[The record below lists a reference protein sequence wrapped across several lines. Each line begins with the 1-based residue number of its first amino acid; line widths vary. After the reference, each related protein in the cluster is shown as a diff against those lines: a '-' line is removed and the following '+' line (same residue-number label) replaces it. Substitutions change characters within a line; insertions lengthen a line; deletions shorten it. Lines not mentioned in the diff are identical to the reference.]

1 MKFGQYELLEPI
13 AIGGMAEVFKG
24 RVVAAEGFEKFVA
37 IKRILPDL
45 AEDERF
51 VKMLLTEARI
61 HSALSHRNIVQIH
74 DLGISED
81 GQYFIV
87 LEYVEGYDLRIIS
100 EQLTAEG
107 EIIPEALSLHI
118 ASELAQGLHFAH
130 ELRGSDG
137 QPMGLVHRDVTPSNV
152 LISFAG
158 EVKLSDF
165 GLAKRR
171 LDRSVV
177 GSLKGNLSYMSPEQ
191 AMQAPLDRRTDVFSL
206 GAVLFEMLT
215 GRRLREITNE
225 VAGWSQVASGVVPSA
240 REIRPDLPVAIE
252 RLLDQALAFDPAQRF
267 PDAAAFGTAIR
278 EVLGQMNVPVGAS
291 DLGALLGLVSPPRR
305 PRILMLE
312 RSRVIRLGPEAQALR
327 EAFAA
332 PATPAPLVSP
342 GMTETS
348 SGGPPPAARLA
359 RGASAA
365 SSARP
370 APVDDPMATPPPNTL
385 SPPMRPRGRTPLRPA
400 PSPVQAASDDR
411 RPTAAPA
418 APIAARGSG
427 PVPGRQTGQ
436 HAAVPR
442 RAPMA
447 VTPASG
453 VRRPALARTPAVG
466 TQRPPMG
473 PTPAFGTQRPP
484 FSESPPVG
492 GQRAPMGPTPV
503 FGTQRPAIPRTPAFG
518 LQRPPAG
525 VTPALGTQRP
535 PMGVTPAFGTQ
546 RPPAGASPAFG
557 TQRPPAGA
565 SPAFGTQRPPMGS
578 PAFGTQRPPAGA
590 SPAFGTQ
597 RPPMGSPAFGTQRP
611 PMGSPAFGT
620 QRPPMGE
627 SPAFGTRRPGTV
639 PAGAINPPFSG
650 RGATPPSSGFHRAQR
665 ETARVQLRSRS
676 AWRGTLMLLVLMA
689 GGGVAAVHYFVVPL
703 DVLLV
708 WRKPAQ
714 LSIATEPDGASLRL
728 DSEALAAPSPT
739 IVSVKRDL
747 ADHVIE
753 ATLPGYRQAR
763 AIARYDKALVP
774 SFLLRLQNDPTYVAP
789 AAPTKAA
796 AAANPSSPPSSTSP
810 SPTSPS
816 SASPSPAAGH

>member
-130 ELRGSDG
+130 ELRGPDG

-171 LDRSVV
+171 HDRSVV

-191 AMQAPLDRRTDVFSL
+191 AMQEPLDRRTDIFSL
-206 GAVLFEMLT
+206 GAVLFELLT

-240 REIRPDLPVAIE
+240 RQIRPDLPVAIE
-252 RLLDQALAFDPAQRF
+252 RLLDRALAADPAQRF

-291 DLGALLGLVSPPRR
+291 DLGALLGLVNPPRR

-332 PATPAPLVSP
+332 PATPAPLTSP
-342 GMTETS
+342 GMTPASPRE
-348 SGGPPPAARLA
+348 GGLSAARFEPAPSALPGATPTPSVGEPMATPLPTTPLPAPRSRGRTPPPPAARP
-359 RGASAA
+359 RGA
-365 SSARP
+365 
-370 APVDDPMATPPPNTL
+370 TPLPPT
-385 SPPMRPRGRTPLRPA
+385 RPRGATPLPPTRPRGA
-400 PSPVQAASDDR
+400 TPLPPTRPRGATPLPTTPVVDR
-411 RPTAAPA
+411 RPTATTQ
-418 APIAARGSG
+418 APITARGPASSG
-427 PVPGRQTGQ
+427 RTTGQ
-436 HAAVPR
+436 RAVVSQQTIPG
-442 RAPMA
+442 
-447 VTPASG
+447 TPAFG
-453 VRRPALARTPAVG
+453 M
-466 TQRPPMG
+466 QRPPMG
-473 PTPAFGTQRPP
+473 RTPALGTQRPAMPRTPALGMQRPPMAGTPAFGTQRPTTL
-484 FSESPPVG
+484 G
-492 GQRAPMGPTPV
+492 APA
-503 FGTQRPAIPRTPAFG
+503 FGVQRPPMAGTPAFG
-518 LQRPPAG
+518 A
-525 VTPALGTQRP
+525 QRP
-535 PMGVTPAFGTQ
+535 PMAGTPAFG
-546 RPPAGASPAFG
+546 A
-557 TQRPPAGA
+557 
-565 SPAFGTQRPPMGS
+565 QRPPM
-578 PAFGTQRPPAGA
+578 AGTPG
-590 SPAFGTQ
+590 
-597 RPPMGSPAFGTQRP
+597 
-611 PMGSPAFGT
+611 
-620 QRPPMGE
+620 
-627 SPAFGTRRPGTV
+627 FGTRRPTN
-639 PAGAINPPFSG
+639 PAQPAYGGPIARQAPIAFP
-650 RGATPPSSGFHRAQR
+650 RTQR

-676 AWRGTLMLLVLMA
+676 HWPGVLMLLVLMA
-689 GGGVAAVHYFVVPL
+689 AGGVAAVHYFVVPL
-703 DVLLV
+703 DVLLA
-708 WRKPAQ
+708 WRNPAR
-714 LSIATEPDGASLRL
+714 LSIATEPEGASLRL
-728 DSEALAAPSPT
+728 NGVALAAPSPT

-747 ADHVIE
+747 ADHILE
-753 ATLPGYRQAR
+753 ATLPGYHQAR
-763 AIARYDKALVP
+763 AIARYDRSLSL
-774 SFLLRLQNDPTYVAP
+774 SFLLRLQKDPTAVVPSAP
-789 AAPTKAA
+789 SDAGAPSAASPTPAPPSAA
-796 AAANPSSPPSSTSP
+796 SPP
-810 SPTSPS
+810 
-816 SASPSPAAGH
+816 PALAP

>member
-107 EIIPEALSLHI
+107 EIIPEVLSLHI

-130 ELRGSDG
+130 EMRGPDG
-137 QPMGLVHRDVTPSNV
+137 KPLGLVHRDVTPSNV

-165 GLAKRR
+165 GLAKRSH
-171 LDRSVV
+171 DRSVV

-191 AMQAPLDRRTDVFSL
+191 AMQVPLDRRTDIFSL

-225 VAGWSQVASGVVPSA
+225 VAAWSHVASGVVPSV
-240 REIRPDLPVAIE
+240 RQIRPDLPVEIE
-252 RLLDQALAFDPAQRF
+252 RLLDRALAADPAQRF

-291 DLGALLGLVSPPRR
+291 DLGALLGLVNPPRR

-327 EAFAA
+327 EALAA
-332 PATPAPLVSP
+332 AATPAPLSAP
-342 GMTETS
+342 GMTPAPPRD
-348 SGGPPPAARLA
+348 GGLAAARPA
-359 RGASAA
+359 VTASAA
-365 SSARP
+365 ANARP
-370 APVDDPMATPPPNTL
+370 AAPADDPMATPLPTTPLPPL
-385 SPPMRPRGRTPLRPA
+385 RPRGRTPLRPA
-400 PSPVQAASDDR
+400 QASDR
-411 RPTAAPA
+411 RPNIAAPQV
-418 APIAARGSG
+418 APAPGAPRSASG
-427 PVPGRQTGQ
+427 RTTGQ
-436 HAAVPR
+436 RAVTQPQ
-442 RAPMA
+442 APMPG
-447 VTPASG
+447 TPAFGTQRPTMAATPPSG
-453 VRRPALARTPAVG
+453 M
-466 TQRPPMG
+466 QRPPMG
-473 PTPAFGTQRPP
+473 PTPAFG
-484 FSESPPVG
+484 V
-492 GQRAPMGPTPV
+492 
-503 FGTQRPAIPRTPAFG
+503 
-518 LQRPPAG
+518 
-525 VTPALGTQRP
+525 QRP
-535 PMGVTPAFGTQ
+535 PMARTPADGMQ
-546 RPPAGASPAFG
+546 RPALPATPAHG
-557 TQRPPAGA
+557 MQRPA
-565 SPAFGTQRPPMGS
+565 MG
-578 PAFGTQRPPAGA
+578 PT
-590 SPAFGTQ
+590 
-597 RPPMGSPAFGTQRP
+597 
-611 PMGSPAFGT
+611 
-620 QRPPMGE
+620 
-627 SPAFGTRRPGTV
+627 PAFGTRRPPMAGT
-639 PAGAINPPFSG
+639 PAFGMQRPAMAPSRAARPSLGGQI
-650 RGATPPSSGFHRAQR
+650 AAPPSFGLERTQR

-676 AWRGTLMLLVLMA
+676 HWRAIFVLLILMA
-689 GGGVAAVHYFVVPL
+689 GGGVAAVHYFVVPV
-703 DVLLV
+703 DVLV
-708 WRKPAQ
+708 AWRKPAR
-714 LSIATEPDGASLRL
+714 LAIATEPDGASLRL
-728 DSEALAAPSPT
+728 DGVTLSAPSPT

-753 ATLPGYRQAR
+753 ATLPGYRPAR
-763 AIARYDKALVP
+763 AIARYEKSLGL
-774 SFLLRLQNDPTYVAP
+774 SFLLRLQKDPTAVAP
-789 AAPTKAA
+789 A
-796 AAANPSSPPSSTSP
+796 PPSPAPPDPAAP

-816 SASPSPAAGH
+816 PAR